1 MFLIASIYR
10 WIRGGSSDKALTP
23 RFRVFAAAA
32 FLLLAPPVTGA
43 EPGPGS
49 SGTLDAAGPHDPAN
63 EATARA
69 LVEAGRFAEALELV
83 RPLTE
88 TGTVDANLVFL
99 RGVAALEASR
109 RSGVSAEERDA
120 LLDEA
125 VESFH
130 GMLIVR
136 PELVRVRLEL
146 ARAFFFQR
154 KDSLARENFER
165 VLGGDVP
172 PPVAANVRG
181 FLLKIRARRRWR
193 TYFGTAIAPDSNIGG
208 GSEEEFIEIIGL
220 PFRRNAE
227 DLPTSGV
234 GLSTWFGG
242 EYQRPLGDR
251 VRLRLGG
258 DVSRKD
264 YAGSEFDQTNLAVH
278 AGPRW
283 LAGPRTDMSLL
294 GSMRRSLLEQSDDY
308 DELGFRAEAAR
319 RLTRRLSG
327 NARISWHDRRYRTSR
342 TLDGPV
348 RTLSIGANWVAAPTV
363 RMNASVGYAAE
374 HPGQVRRRNASRSL
388 RVGAQWALPRG
399 FSLGSSA
406 QVRWTDYEGAW
417 PPFTPRGE
425 RREDR
430 TRSLSASVHHRRFT
444 LYGFSPK
451 LTVTNEARSTN
462 AQAHDYR
469 RTRAEVR
476 FVRQF

>member
-1 MFLIASIYR
+1 MAVSPLPLLAAVAILILA
-10 WIRGGSSDKALTP
+10 TP
-23 RFRVFAAAA
+23 AAGEEKEPAPQAVPAAA
-32 FLLLAPPVTGA
+32 
-43 EPGPGS
+43 PGVS
-49 SGTLDAAGPHDPAN
+49 AD

-69 LVEAGRFAEALELV
+69 LVQAGRFADALALL
-83 RPLTE
+83 RPITE

-99 RGVAALEASR
+99 RGVAALEASQR
-109 RSGVSAEERDA
+109 PGISEDERDA

-130 GMLIVR
+130 GMLIAR

-242 EYQRPLGDR
+242 EYQRPLGAR
-251 VRLRLGG
+251 TRLRLGG

-283 LAGPRTDMSLL
+283 LAGPRTDVSVL
-294 GSMRRSLLEQSDDY
+294 GSVRRSLLEQSDDY
-308 DELGFRAEAAR
+308 DELGFRVEATR
-319 RLTRRLSG
+319 RLTRRVSG
-327 NARISWHDRRYRTSR
+327 NARMSWHDRRYRTSR
-342 TLDGPV
+342 TLDGPI

-363 RMNASVGYAAE
+363 RMNASVGYSTE
-374 HPGQVRRRNASRSL
+374 RPEQVRRRSASRSL

-469 RTRAEVR
+469 RTRAEVS